1 VWRACVRV
9 RWCVCRGRV
18 PCVRVL
24 HTLESKPMPSA
35 LLRGSPRNLRMETLK
50 SGRLKGMLGRS
61 AIASTVLVVSS
72 LLV

>member
-1 VWRACVRV
+1 
-9 RWCVCRGRV
+9 
-18 PCVRVL
+18 
-24 HTLESKPMPSA
+24 
-35 LLRGSPRNLRMETLK
+35 METLK